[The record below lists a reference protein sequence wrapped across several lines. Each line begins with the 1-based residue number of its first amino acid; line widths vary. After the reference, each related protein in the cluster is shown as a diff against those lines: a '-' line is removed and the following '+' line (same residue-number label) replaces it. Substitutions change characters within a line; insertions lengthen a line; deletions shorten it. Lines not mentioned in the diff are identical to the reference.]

1 MSGLSSSII
10 LEETEGRPSRWGE
23 ATETVLGAQRTYAEQ
38 QGARL
43 EAAEREAEEE
53 AGHWAFG
60 AESDEDKEKARSQ
73 LEGMGIETTAENMQ
87 LLKYYNSSAK
97 LFFEDL
103 DLNSSDFNQRWDTF
117 ESRLNTMEKNNKKF
131 TNALRNRLD
140 IIIIHHCSECYHDGE
155 LDLDKLKD
163 SLSKNLDDQGI
174 NQEMKSDILS
184 LFNRVSIKSQEILL
198 EFAKRKAAKAQ
209 AAADAEAEQAAAME
223 KEGARLEAAAREAA
237 ESYDKAKAKAEA
249 ATASYEKAK
258 AEAAKTK
265 AFRYKKIP
273 LVPRWIF
280 ARLAFLTI
288 LAIIVSLATAFGGSS
303 AGGNKTLYYDC
314 NNCCTLVTSPATVLS
329 SYYMNLDTCKQSC
342 SITPSGTQCSWK
354 ESFIDLPLREN
365 FAALAPGASSNAPQ
379 STAEGQQSTA
389 ESNCPACDI
398 YSQLGGFTGILAES
412 IRARQKSDTS
422 LVVTLIVV
430 SCIVLPL
437 ILFVLYMFYRHRNN

>member
-1 MSGLSSSII
+1 
-10 LEETEGRPSRWGE
+10 
-23 ATETVLGAQRTYAEQ
+23 
-38 QGARL
+38 
-43 EAAEREAEEE
+43 EREAEEE

-209 AAADAEAEQAAAME
+209 AAVEAAKAEAEEAEQAAAME

-258 AEAAKTK
+258 AEA
-265 AFRYKKIP
+265 
-273 LVPRWIF
+273 
-280 ARLAFLTI
+280 
-288 LAIIVSLATAFGGSS
+288 
-303 AGGNKTLYYDC
+303 
-314 NNCCTLVTSPATVLS
+314 
-329 SYYMNLDTCKQSC
+329 
-342 SITPSGTQCSWK
+342 
-354 ESFIDLPLREN
+354 
-365 FAALAPGASSNAPQ
+365 
-379 STAEGQQSTA
+379 
-389 ESNCPACDI
+389 
-398 YSQLGGFTGILAES
+398 
-412 IRARQKSDTS
+412 
-422 LVVTLIVV
+422 
-430 SCIVLPL
+430 
-437 ILFVLYMFYRHRNN
+437 